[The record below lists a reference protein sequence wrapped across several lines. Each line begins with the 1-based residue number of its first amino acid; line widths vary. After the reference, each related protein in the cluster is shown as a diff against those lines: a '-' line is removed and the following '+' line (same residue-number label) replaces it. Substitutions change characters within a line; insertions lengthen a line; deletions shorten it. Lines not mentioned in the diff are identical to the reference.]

1 MVDVTTAAQL
11 PAAVREFLAQPRYAV
26 IATINPDGSP
36 HQAVVW
42 YLLEDDGIILNSKVG
57 RRWPSNAQRDPR
69 VSITVEE
76 GLDYAVLSGTLE
88 EIPDPELA
96 HEHIVTMGLRYEG
109 PEGVARRSPV
119 WQTQE
124 RVSFRLVLRRAE
136 MRTG

>member
-1 MVDVTTAAQL
+1 MVELTTTAQL
-11 PAAVREFLAQPRYAV
+11 PPAVREFLAQPRFAV

-42 YLLEDDGIILNSKVG
+42 YLLDDDGIILNSKVG

-88 EIPDPELA
+88 EIPDHELA
-96 HEHIVTMGLRYEG
+96 QQHIVTMGLRYEG
-109 PEGVARRSPV
+109 PAGVARRSPV

-136 MRTG
+136 MRKG

>member
-1 MVDVTTAAQL
+1 VVDLQEAGVI
-11 PAAVREFLAQPRYAV
+11 PSAVREFLARPRYAV

-42 YLLEDDGIILNSKVG
+42 YMLEDGAVIVNSKVG
-57 RRWPSNAQRDPR
+57 RRWPSNALRDPR
-69 VSITVEE
+69 VSLTVEE

-88 EIPDPELA
+88 EISDRELA
-96 HEHIVTMGLRYEG
+96 QQHIAAMGLRYEG

-124 RVSFRLVLRRAE
+124 RVSFRLTPRRAE
-136 MRTG
+136 MRKG

>member
-11 PAAVREFLAQPRYAV
+11 PPAVREFLAQARYAV

-42 YLLEDDGIILNSKVG
+42 YLLEDDGVIVNSKVG
-57 RRWPSNAQRDPR
+57 RRWPSNALRDPR
-69 VSITVEE
+69 VSITIEE
-76 GLDYAVLSGTLE
+76 GLDYAVLSGTLQ
-88 EIPDPELA
+88 EIPDPRLA

-124 RVSFRLVLRRAE
+124 RVSFRLILRRAE
-136 MRTG
+136 MRKG

>member
-1 MVDVTTAAQL
+1 MVEVTTAAQA
-11 PAAVREFLAQPRYAV
+11 PPAVREFLARPRFAV

-42 YLLEDDGIILNSKVG
+42 YLLDDDGVILNSKVG
-57 RRWPSNAQRDPR
+57 RRWPSNAQRFPR

-88 EIPDPELA
+88 KIADGELA
-96 HEHIVTMGLRYEG
+96 QQHIVTMGLRYEG
-109 PEGVARRSPV
+109 PEGVARRTPV

-124 RVSFRLVLRRAE
+124 RVSFRLILRRAE
-136 MRTG
+136 MRKG

>member
-1 MVDVTTAAQL
+1 MVEVATAAL
-11 PAAVREFLAQPRYAV
+11 IPPAVREFLAQPRYAV

-42 YLLEDDGIILNSKVG
+42 YLFDDKGIILNSKVG

-76 GLDYAVLSGTLE
+76 GLDYAVLSGALE
-88 EIPDPELA
+88 ELPDRELA
-96 HEHIVTMGLRYEG
+96 QQHIVTMGLRYEG
-109 PEGVARRSPV
+109 PEGVARRRPV

-124 RVSFRLVLRRAE
+124 RVSFRLILRRAE
-136 MRTG
+136 MRKG